1 MQSITWPESVDEAL
15 CFGWIDGV
23 RRTIDQDRYTIR
35 FTPRRRGSTWS
46 AVNVKKVSALTRQG
60 RMNQAG
66 LRAYEAR
73 SEANTAVYS
82 FEQYRDPAF
91 TKDQERRFRAAADGW
106 TFFSS
111 APPSYR
117 RAATWWVISA
127 KQEATRDR
135 RLAQL
140 IKDSLAGR
148 RLAQLTRPNERSPRN
163 G

>member
-1 MQSITWPESVDEAL
+1 MRP
-15 CFGWIDGV
+15 
-23 RRTIDQDRYTIR
+23 
-35 FTPRRRGSTWS
+35 
-46 AVNVKKVSALTRQG
+46 
-60 RMNQAG
+60 AG

-73 SEANTAVYS
+73 SASKTGVYS
-82 FEQYRDPAF
+82 FEQQKDPRLSRD
-91 TKDQERRFRAAADGW
+91 QQRRFRAEPEAWA
-106 TFFSS
+106 FFSS
-111 APPSYR
+111 TPPSYR